1 MKTYS
6 IDDIDK
12 AFQCLGIKVGD
23 VLLVHSSLFNL
34 GKIRDYEIAEIPGL
48 FLQILLKHVGTEG
61 TIVVPAFNFDFCE
74 GKLFN
79 RQESPSKNMGVL
91 AEYIRRLP
99 NSYRSSHPMQSVA
112 AIGRLAEKICAP
124 DTASSFNV
132 GGPFSMMLDNNAKL
146 LLIGAS
152 IQSVSLIH
160 YAEERATVPY
170 RYWKNFEGK
179 YMDTSGERIKTYK
192 MYVRDLNSNP
202 VLDLSKIEK
211 WLIEENKF
219 RISKLGAGYIKMCN
233 CADFISIA
241 ISRLKDNPYC
251 LLKT

>member
-6 IDDIDK
+6 IDDINK

-23 VLLVHSSLFNL
+23 SLLVHSSLFNL

-48 FLQILLKHVGTEG
+48 FVQILLKHVGKEG
-61 TIVVPAFNFDFCE
+61 TIVVPTFNFDFCE
-74 GKLFN
+74 GKPFN
-79 RQESPSKNMGVL
+79 RQQSPSKNMGVL
-91 AEYIRRLP
+91 AEYIRLLP

-112 AIGRLAEKICAP
+112 TIGRLAEKICAP
-124 DTASSFNV
+124 DTASSFNEE
-132 GGPFSMMLDNNAKL
+132 GPYSIMLNNNAKL

-152 IQSVSLIH
+152 IQSASLIH
-160 YAEERATVPY
+160 YAEERAKVPY
-170 RYWKNFEGK
+170 RYWENFEGK
-179 YMDTSGERIKTYK
+179 YIDTSGERVETYK

-202 VLDLSKIEK
+202 VLDLSKIEN
-211 WLIEENKF
+211 WLIENDKLK
-219 RISKLGAGYIKMCN
+219 ISKLGSGHIKICN
-233 CADFISIA
+233 CTDFVSIT